1 MGLIA
6 MATTDRTELRQHLQN
21 KAENLNARLARIKAN
36 LTRGLDPDSK
46 ERAKELEDRDVV
58 NTLGIDAIEELD
70 LIRQTLR
77 RIDDGTYGT
86 CLDCKGPIGAERLAA
101 WLYAAQCIDCARDA
115 ETAPVSH
122 SGP

>member
-1 MGLIA
+1 
-6 MATTDRTELRQHLQN
+6 MATTDRTKLRQHLQR
-21 KAENLNARLARIKAN
+21 KAEDLNARLARIKAN

-58 NTLGIDAIEELD
+58 NTLGIDATEELD

-86 CLDCKGPIGAERLAA
+86 CLKCRGVIGEERIAA
-101 WLYAAQCIDCARDA
+101 WPYAAQCIDCARDA
-115 ETAPVSH
+115 ESAPVSR
-122 SGP
+122 SRQ